1 MVHLEQAEYRV
12 YQVMQD
18 FRVHKDCL
26 VIQAYKELQGQ
37 QATKVQMD
45 QLVSLDSLAPRE
57 APDLPDK
64 QDSQALQERR
74 VLRGTMVRQV
84 SRVLLEPLELRVLPE
99 LQDQSD
105 LLEHRDQPVSRV
117 QQELLDFKL
126 HRD

>member
-117 QQELLDFKL
+117 QQELLDFKV